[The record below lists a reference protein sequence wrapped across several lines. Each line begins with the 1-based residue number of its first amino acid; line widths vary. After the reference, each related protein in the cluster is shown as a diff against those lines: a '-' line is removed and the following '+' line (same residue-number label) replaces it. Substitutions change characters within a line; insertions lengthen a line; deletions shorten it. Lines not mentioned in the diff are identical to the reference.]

1 MALVVK
7 EPYGVVVGIA
17 PWNAALLLGLR
28 AVVAPIACGN
38 TVVYSP
44 QNSSANILPVSKHP
58 NLALAL
64 TISLAEYS
72 VTLASPQVS

>member
-1 MALVVK
+1 MRGSMALVVK

-38 TVVYSP
+38 TVV
-44 QNSSANILPVSKHP
+44 
-58 NLALAL
+58 
-64 TISLAEYS
+64 
-72 VTLASPQVS
+72 